1 MVTLMHNE
9 AESATLTPKDIIE
22 NYQRA
27 YRHIHGQEPH
37 VSHLFAEW
45 YQVNGETVHR
55 VSLFG
60 EISRLRGLAQQQRLQ
75 KADKGVLQRLIT
87 RLRGL

>member
-9 AESATLTPKDIIE
+9 ADSATLTPKDIIE

-27 YRHIHGQEPH
+27 YRQIHGQEPH

-55 VSLFG
+55 VSLFS